1 MEQEDMQVAGA
12 IAEVCPI
19 QLALSNRDVA
29 SLIAN
34 RMIGWS
40 IFVLPSFVAILAGN
54 KFVALVIWLIGGMFT
69 LCW

>member
-29 SLIAN
+29 SLIVN
-34 RMIGWS
+34 RMIDWS
-40 IFVLPSFVAILAGN
+40 IFILPSFVAILAGN
-54 KFVALVIWLIGGMFT
+54 KFAALVIWLFGGMFT